1 MFQNITLIGRAGQ
14 NAELRYTNTGI
25 PVCNLSLAVNEGWT
39 ADDGQRH
46 ERTTWVRVTCWRKL
60 AETVAEY
67 VQAGRQVMVSG
78 KLTEPQPWIDKEGNP
93 RASIEVTANIVQFLG
108 SANDGSSNAVM
119 DEEVMKDAYTAG
131 YQAALQELASKAEQ
145 KAKDDEVYRPSRIQ
159 SEPEAAPVAETPV
172 EETVVEE
179 TEVEETIAESAAV
192 EEPVKDA
199 PIADVPAEEEPV
211 EEENVMLLDA
221 SSMLNGST
229 PKPDLE
235 ETQEEAAV
243 EATVDENIPF

>member
-1 MFQNITLIGRAGQ
+1 MYQSTTLIGNVGQ
-14 NAELRYTNTGI
+14 TPELKYTNTGI
-25 PVCNLSLAVNEGWT
+25 PVCNLSLAINEGWT

-108 SANDGSSNAVM
+108 SANDGSSNAAM

-145 KAKDDEVYRPSRIQ
+145 KAQDDEVYRPSRIQ
-159 SEPEAAPVAETPV
+159 SEPEAAPVAETS
-172 EETVVEE
+172 
-179 TEVEETIAESAAV
+179 VEETIV
-192 EEPVKDA
+192 EEPSVEA
-199 PIADVPAEEEPV
+199 VATEETAVESTPVNEALAEEEPV

-221 SSMLNGST
+221 SSMLNGSA
-229 PKPDLE
+229 PKLDQE
-235 ETQEEAAV
+235 ETEEDEPV

>member
-14 NAELRYTNTGI
+14 TAELRYTNTGI

-131 YQAALQELASKAEQ
+131 YQAALQEVASKAKPATE
-145 KAKDDEVYRPSRIQ
+145 KDDVYRASRIQ
-159 SEPEAAPVAETPV
+159 PKPESSPVNETPV
-172 EETVVEE
+172 EETVVAEPPVE
-179 TEVEETIAESAAV
+179 QSAPVEEVPTED
-192 EEPVKDA
+192 EPA
-199 PIADVPAEEEPV
+199 

-221 SSMLNGST
+221 SSMLNGSA
-229 PKPDLE
+229 PKPDHE
-235 ETQEEAAV
+235 EPHKEEAV
-243 EATVDENIPF
+243 EATVDENTPF

>member
-14 NAELRYTNTGI
+14 QAELRFTNTGI
-25 PVCNLSLAVNEGWT
+25 PVCNLSLAINEGWT

-131 YQAALQELASKAEQ
+131 YQAALQEVASKAEP
-145 KAKDDEVYRPSRIQ
+145 AAEKDDVYRPNRIQ
-159 SEPEAAPVAETPV
+159 PKPEDAPVEETPV
-172 EETVVEE
+172 EETPVQDAPVEE
-179 TEVEETIAESAAV
+179 A
-192 EEPVKDA
+192 
-199 PIADVPAEEEPV
+199 PAEEEPV

-221 SSMLNGST
+221 SSMLNGSA
-229 PKPDLE
+229 PKLDQE
-235 ETQEEAAV
+235 ETEEDEPV

>member
-14 NAELRYTNTGI
+14 QAELRYTNTGI

-108 SANDGSSNAVM
+108 SANDGSSNAGM

-131 YQAALQELASKAEQ
+131 YQAALQEVASKVEPAAE
-145 KAKDDEVYRPSRIQ
+145 KDEVYRPSQIQ
-159 SEPEAAPVAETPV
+159 PKPEAAPVEKTPVQESPPAEAAPVAEV
-172 EETVVEE
+172 A
-179 TEVEETIAESAAV
+179 AE
-192 EEPVKDA
+192 K
-199 PIADVPAEEEPV
+199 EPV
-211 EEENVMLLDA
+211 EEENAMLLDV
-221 SSMLNGST
+221 SSMLNGAA
-229 PKPDLE
+229 PKLDLE
-235 ETQEEAAV
+235 ESREAEAV
-243 EATVDENIPF
+243 EATVDEDIPF

>member
-39 ADDGQRH
+39 ADDGQKH

-131 YQAALQELASKAEQ
+131 YQAALQEVASKAEP
-145 KAKDDEVYRPSRIQ
+145 AAEKDDVYRASRIQ
-159 SEPEAAPVAETPV
+159 PKPEVAPVEETPV
-172 EETVVEE
+172 EETPVQEAPIKAAPVEE
-179 TEVEETIAESAAV
+179 VAAED
-192 EEPVKDA
+192 K
-199 PIADVPAEEEPV
+199 PV

-221 SSMLNGST
+221 SSMLNGSA
-229 PKPDLE
+229 PKPDHE
-235 ETQEEAAV
+235 EPHKEEAV
-243 EATVDENIPF
+243 EAIVDENIPF

>member
-1 MFQNITLIGRAGQ
+1 MYQSTTLIGNVGQ
-14 NAELRYTNTGI
+14 TPELKYTNTGI
-25 PVCNLSLAVNEGWT
+25 PVCNLSLAINEGWT
-39 ADDGQRH
+39 ADDGQKH

-67 VQAGRQVMVSG
+67 VQASRQVMVSG

-108 SANDGSSNAVM
+108 SANDGSSNAAM

-159 SEPEAAPVAETPV
+159 SQPEAAPVAETAV

-179 TEVEETIAESAAV
+179 LPVEAV
-192 EEPVKDA
+192 ATEEPVEAA
-199 PIADVPAEEEPV
+199 PVDEDPAEEEPV

-221 SSMLNGST
+221 SSMLNGSA
-229 PKPDLE
+229 PKLDNE
-235 ETQEEAAV
+235 EPHEDELV